1 MIAFT
6 RDVASTIQ
14 RCELTHVAREPIDV
28 QLARQQHEA
37 YEGALRDAGL
47 DVRKLP
53 PRDDLPDSVFV
64 EDTAVVLDEVAVIT
78 RPGASCR
85 RDETE
90 SVRGPLAEWRSIATI
105 EGPGTLDGGDVLILD
120 RDVLV
125 GLTPRTNLT
134 GMQQLRSILAPFGYT
149 VRAVPVRGCLHLKTA
164 ITRAGTKTVVANP
177 SFVDPALVPGWDVVP
192 VDAREPFAGNVL
204 WLGATTIV
212 AEGFARTNATLARA
226 TDSALV
232 PVPASELAKAEGGV
246 TCCSLILTRALSS
259 EL

>member
-6 RDVASTIQ
+6 REVASTIQ
-14 RCELTHVAREPIDV
+14 RCELTHVARAPIDV
-28 QLARQQHEA
+28 SVARQQHDA

-47 DVRKLP
+47 DVLKLP

-78 RPGASCR
+78 RPGAACR
-85 RDETE
+85 RDETG

-105 EGPGTLDGGDVLILD
+105 EAPGTLDGGDVLVLD

-134 GMQQLRSILAPFGYT
+134 GMQQLRSILGPFGYA
-149 VRAVPVRGCLHLKTA
+149 VRAVPVRGCLHLKSA
-164 ITRAGTKTVVANP
+164 ITRAGTKTVVVNP

-204 WLGATTIV
+204 WLGDTTIV
-212 AEGFARTNATLARA
+212 AEAFERTNAALARA
-226 TDSALV
+226 TDSKLA

-246 TCCSLILTRALSS
+246 TCCSLLLKVNRES
-259 EL
+259 